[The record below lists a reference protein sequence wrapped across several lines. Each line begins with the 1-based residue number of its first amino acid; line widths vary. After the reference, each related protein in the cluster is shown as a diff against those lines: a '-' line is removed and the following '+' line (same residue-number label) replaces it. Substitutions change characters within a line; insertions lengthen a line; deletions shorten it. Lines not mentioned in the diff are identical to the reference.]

1 MVFYCLF
8 VIVELLLDSLSVFT
22 VLVSPFKIDGG
33 SNLSIKVS
41 WSQKIFYSDG
51 QFSLDIPF
59 SFPEYVTPFVKRI
72 SKIEKI
78 QLNVNYDMGT
88 EILCKTTSHPLKEIR
103 RQAGNLGFLYE
114 ADVLTW
120 SKTDFNISYIV
131 TSNEISGGLLLQSP
145 SVHDFDQRE
154 IFCFYL
160 FPGNHQHRKVHSH
173 N

>member
-88 EILCKTTSHPLKEIR
+88 EILCKTTSHPLK
-103 RQAGNLGFLYE
+103 
-114 ADVLTW
+114 
-120 SKTDFNISYIV
+120 V